1 MEVSHISEK
10 TEIKRGFSTREMAL
24 AGMFAAV
31 LAVISQI
38 SIPLPTGVPVT
49 IQVFGIALVGT
60 ILGWR
65 LGLMATLVYIFLG
78 AVGLPVFANF
88 RGGLNCLVGVTGGYI
103 WSWPIMA
110 VLSGIRPRARDKRT
124 ELGLRLLLSFAG
136 LAVVELVGGLQ
147 WAALSGEMSVGAVF
161 AYSMA
166 AFVPKDIVI
175 TAAAVVLGKSFAKR
189 LETVPTNPL

>member
-1 MEVSHISEK
+1 
-10 TEIKRGFSTREMAL
+10 
-24 AGMFAAV
+24 MFAAV

>member
-1 MEVSHISEK
+1 MEISRISEK
-10 TEIKRGFSTREMAL
+10 ADTRRGFTTREL
-24 AGMFAAV
+24 VLSGMFAAV

-103 WSWPIMA
+103 WSWPVMA
-110 VLSGIRPRARDKRT
+110 VLSGIRPRVKDKRA
-124 ELGLRLLLSFAG
+124 ELGLRLLLSFTG
-136 LAVVELVGGLQ
+136 LAVVELIGGLQ
-147 WAALSGEMSVGAVF
+147 WAALSGEMSAGAVF
-161 AYSMA
+161 VYSMT

-189 LETVPTNPL
+189 LETAPINPL